1 MADDIRSGL
10 GAPGQ
15 RTTENTSGR
24 SANIAEPLE
33 HLRLLLLRR
42 VLEGLYVAA
51 WAPVLVGPWVLAL
64 YVPALFAYAAPRI
77 ERWFWPGDEPQRVD
91 PGSLLAIG
99 VLVAAV
105 IAFLPAPY
113 RDWWPLR
120 VVWSAWSPRWIWARA
135 VALLLPWVAW
145 RREVPYIDS
154 RQRQEIA
161 VPTLSGV
168 AYSQPAPHLVRLPG
182 VVNPFRDPAAP
193 QPEPDPEPELRRILQ
208 RNRGHAVR
216 TYGDP
221 PTVAVG
227 NGAGD
232 GEMLDLDVA
241 TTAELVA
248 FPVKLFGRGNAGAH
262 NATTWA
268 ARVLADESR
277 YSGRAAVKDKLITDW
292 SSRQLFDWMQR
303 NAYADPPD
311 AMHRRALTGRGRRL
325 LRSVSRGEFSP
336 F

>member
-1 MADDIRSGL
+1 MADDLRGI

-24 SANIAEPLE
+24 AANIAEPLE

-51 WAPVLVGPWVLAL
+51 YAPVLVGPWVLAL
-64 YVPALFAYAAPRI
+64 YVPVLFAYAAPRI
-77 ERWFWPGDEPQRVD
+77 ERWLWPDDEPQRVD

-182 VVNPFRDPAAP
+182 VVNPFADPDAPALPAPAP
-193 QPEPDPEPELRRILQ
+193 QVTRTLFWRPES
-208 RNRGHAVR
+208 GG
-216 TYGDP
+216 T
-221 PTVAVG
+221 
-227 NGAGD
+227 NGARIID
-232 GEMLDLDVA
+232 C
-241 TTAELVA
+241 
-248 FPVKLFGRGNAGAH
+248 PVKIANGMQLEELAHLVLELDISPTRSQVMRRGIFTDPGWRAFVEWASNGGLMLKTGSAASAPYVMTPEGESWL
-262 NATTWA
+262 TTILEGTPA
-268 ARVLADESR
+268 
-277 YSGRAAVKDKLITDW
+277 
-292 SSRQLFDWMQR
+292 
-303 NAYADPPD
+303 
-311 AMHRRALTGRGRRL
+311 
-325 LRSVSRGEFSP
+325 
-336 F
+336 